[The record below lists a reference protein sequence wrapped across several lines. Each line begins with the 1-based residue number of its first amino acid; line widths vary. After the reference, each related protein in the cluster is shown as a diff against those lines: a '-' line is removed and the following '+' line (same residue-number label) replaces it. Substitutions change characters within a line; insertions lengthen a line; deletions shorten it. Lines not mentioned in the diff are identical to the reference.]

1 MYRLILQIMN
11 RKAFILII
19 IAMSV
24 ALIGLMVIQSYW
36 IKNTIT
42 VKEAVFVRD
51 VNAAMSNVVQ
61 KLERIEAA
69 NQLRTRNDLFR
80 QRQEWLESLDSASR
94 AMAENSQ
101 STGDWVLDRMMRKSL
116 LAQDILRGMI
126 NSTRNLPVEKRI
138 NPVVL
143 DSLINEEL
151 KAKAINTEYE
161 FGVFS
166 PMRNLMPIQKTGKYP
181 KELLQNSFSIPL
193 FPSDMFTNPDYLMI
207 YFPHEKKFLIS
218 QLRGTLFI
226 SIFLVLVIIF
236 SFYYT
241 VMTVFR
247 QKKLSE
253 MKNDFINNMTH
264 EFKTPI
270 STISLACEAL
280 KDKDIVKSGAV
291 YDSYINMID
300 EENSRLGSMAERIL
314 QSARLE
320 KDKIALNKEKVDIHE
335 IILEAMKNIQLQV
348 EKKGGRIVTKLNAGK
363 HILHADRVHLTNVIF
378 NLLDN
383 ANKYTP
389 QNPEIIILTEN
400 SYSGIIISIKDNGI
414 GISKSNQKKVFEKLY
429 RVPTGNIHNVKGF
442 GLGLSYVKAIV
453 EAHGGKITLE
463 SELNKGTK
471 FIITLP
477 V

>member
-1 MYRLILQIMN
+1 
-11 RKAFILII
+11 
-19 IAMSV
+19 MSV
-24 ALIGLMVIQSYW
+24 ALIGLMIIQSYW

-61 KLERIEAA
+61 KLERIEAT
-69 NQLRTRNDLFR
+69 NQIKARDELYKER
-80 QRQEWLESLDSASR
+80 QDWLNSLDSTSR
-94 AMAENSQ
+94 AMAESSQ
-101 STGDWVLDRMMRKSL
+101 STGDWVRDMMMQKSL
-116 LAQDILRGMI
+116 IAQDVFRGMI
-126 NSTRNLPVEKRI
+126 NSLRNMPIEKRI
-138 NPVVL
+138 DPVIL
-143 DSLINEEL
+143 DSLIHSEL
-151 KAKAINTEYE
+151 KARAINTEYE

-166 PMRNLMPIQKTGKYP
+166 PIRNLMPIQKTGKYP
-181 KELLQNSFSIPL
+181 KELLHNSFSIPL
-193 FPSDMFTNPDYLMI
+193 FPSDMFTNPDYLML

-218 QLRGTLFI
+218 QLRDTLFV

-280 KDKDIVKSGAV
+280 KDKDIAKSGAL
-291 YDSYINMID
+291 YDSYISMID

-320 KDKIALNKEKVDIHE
+320 KDKIVLNKEEVDVHE

-348 EKKGGRIVTKLNAGK
+348 ANKGGKIITQLNAGK
-363 HILHADRVHLTNVIF
+363 HILQADRVHLTNVVF

-389 QNPEIIILTEN
+389 QNPEIVIKTEN

-414 GISKSNQKKVFEKLY
+414 GISKSNQKKIFEKLY

-453 EAHGGKITLE
+453 EAHGGKISLE

-477 V
+477 I

>member
-1 MYRLILQIMN
+1 MN
-11 RKAFILII
+11 RKGFILII

-24 ALIGLMVIQSYW
+24 ALIGLMIIQSYW
-36 IKNTIT
+36 IKNPIT

-61 KLERIEAA
+61 KLERIEAT
-69 NQLRTRNDLFR
+69 NQIKARDELYKER
-80 QRQEWLESLDSASR
+80 QDWLNSLDSTSR
-94 AMAENSQ
+94 AMAESSQ
-101 STGDWVLDRMMRKSL
+101 STGDWVRDMMMQKSL
-116 LAQDILRGMI
+116 IAQDVFRGMI
-126 NSTRNLPVEKRI
+126 NSLRNMPIEKRI
-138 NPVVL
+138 DPVIL
-143 DSLINEEL
+143 DSLIHSEL
-151 KAKAINTEYE
+151 KARAINTEYE

-166 PMRNLMPIQKTGKYP
+166 PIRNLMPIQKTGKYP
-181 KELLQNSFSIPL
+181 KELLHNSFSIPL
-193 FPSDMFTNPDYLMI
+193 FPSDMFTNPDYLML

-218 QLRGTLFI
+218 QLRDTLFV

-280 KDKDIVKSGAV
+280 KDKDIAKSGAL
-291 YDSYINMID
+291 YDSYISMID

-320 KDKIALNKEKVDIHE
+320 KDKIVLNKEEVDVHE

-348 EKKGGRIVTKLNAGK
+348 ANKGGKIITQLNAGK
-363 HILHADRVHLTNVIF
+363 HILQADRVHLTNVVF

-389 QNPEIIILTEN
+389 QNPEIVIKTEN

-414 GISKSNQKKVFEKLY
+414 GISKSNQKKIFEKLY

-453 EAHGGKITLE
+453 EAHGGKISLE

-477 V
+477 I

>member
-1 MYRLILQIMN
+1 MN

-19 IAMSV
+19 VAMAM
-24 ALIGLMVIQSYW
+24 ALIGLVIIQSYW

-61 KLERIEAA
+61 QLERIETA
-69 NQLRTRNDLFR
+69 NQLKKRNDLYED
-80 QRQEWLESLDSASR
+80 RQEWLESLDSASR
-94 AMAENSQ
+94 ADNAQLS
-101 STGDWVLDRMMRKSL
+101 GDWSL
-116 LAQDILRGMI
+116 GKVMQQSFLAQDIILGMM
-126 NSTRNLPVEKRI
+126 NSTRSLPIEKRI
-138 NPVVL
+138 NVSIL
-143 DSLINEEL
+143 DSLIKSEL
-151 KAKAINTEYE
+151 KRKSVNTDYE

-166 PMRNLMPIQKTGKYP
+166 PMRNLMSIQKTGKYP

-193 FPSDMFTNPDYLMI
+193 FPSDLFSNRDYLMV
-207 YFPHEKKFLIS
+207 YFPNEKKFLIS
-218 QLRGTLFI
+218 QLKSTLFI

-280 KDKDIVKSGAV
+280 KDKEIIKSGAV

-320 KDKIALNKEKVDIHE
+320 KDKIVLNKEEVDVHE
-335 IILEAMKNIQLQV
+335 IILEAMKNIQLHV
-348 EKKGGRIVTKLNAGK
+348 EKKEGKIMTQLNAK
-363 HILHADRVHLTNVIF
+363 NHIFQADKVHLTNVIF

-383 ANKYTP
+383 AGKYTP
-389 QNPEIIILTEN
+389 ENPEIVIKTGN
-400 SYSGIIISIKDNGI
+400 SYSGVIITVKDNGI
-414 GISKSNQKKVFEKLY
+414 GISKSNQKKIFEKLY

-442 GLGLSYVKAIV
+442 GLGLNYVKTIV

>member
-1 MYRLILQIMN
+1 MN

-19 IAMSV
+19 VAMAM
-24 ALIGLMVIQSYW
+24 ALIGLVIIQSYW

-51 VNAAMSNVVQ
+51 VNTAMSNIVQ
-61 KLERIEAA
+61 QLERIETA
-69 NQLRTRNDLFR
+69 NQLKKRDDLYKD
-80 QRQEWLESLDSASR
+80 RQEWLESLDSTSR
-94 AMAENSQ
+94 ADNAQLS
-101 STGDWVLDRMMRKSL
+101 GDWSLGKVMRQSF
-116 LAQDILRGMI
+116 LAQDIILGMM
-126 NSTRNLPVEKRI
+126 NSTRNLPIEKRI
-138 NPVVL
+138 SVSVL
-143 DSLINEEL
+143 DSIINLEL
-151 KAKAINTEYE
+151 KSKSVNTEYE

-166 PMRNLMPIQKTGKYP
+166 PMRNLMSIQKTGKYP

-193 FPSDMFTNPDYLMI
+193 FPNDMFGNRDYLMV

-218 QLRGTLFI
+218 QLKSTLFI
-226 SIFLVLVIIF
+226 SIILVLVIIF
-236 SFYYT
+236 SFYYS

-320 KDKIALNKEKVDIHE
+320 KDKIALNKEEVDVHE

-348 EKKGGRIVTKLNAGK
+348 EKKEGKIMTQLNAK
-363 HILHADRVHLTNVIF
+363 NHIFQADKVHLTNVIF

-383 ANKYTP
+383 AGKYTP
-389 QNPEIIILTEN
+389 ENPEIVIKTEN
-400 SYSGIIISIKDNGI
+400 SYSGIIITVKDNGI
-414 GISKSNQKKVFEKLY
+414 GISKSNQKKIFEKLY

-442 GLGLSYVKAIV
+442 GLGLNYVKAIV
-453 EAHGGKITLE
+453 EAHRGKITLE

>member
-1 MYRLILQIMN
+1 MN

-19 IAMSV
+19 IAMAV

-42 VKEAVFVRD
+42 VKEAAFVRD
-51 VNAAMSNVVQ
+51 VNAALSNVVQ
-61 KLERIEAA
+61 QLERIETA
-69 NQLRTRNDLFR
+69 NQLKKRNDLYKD
-80 QRQEWLESLDSASR
+80 RQEWLESLDSTGR
-94 AMAENSQ
+94 ADNAPFS
-101 STGDWVLDRMMRKSL
+101 GDWSL
-116 LAQDILRGMI
+116 GKVMQQSFLTQDIILGMM
-126 NSTRNLPVEKRI
+126 NSTRNLPIEKRI
-138 NPVVL
+138 NVSIL
-143 DSLINEEL
+143 DSLLKSEL
-151 KAKAINTEYE
+151 KKKNVNTDYE

-166 PMRNLMPIQKTGKYP
+166 PMRNLMSIQKTGKYP
-181 KELLQNSFSIPL
+181 KELLQKSFSISL
-193 FPSDMFTNPDYLMI
+193 FPSDLFSNRDYLMV

-218 QLRGTLFI
+218 QLRSTLFI

-291 YDSYINMID
+291 YDSYISMID
-300 EENSRLGSMAERIL
+300 EENSRLSSMAEKIL

-320 KDKIALNKEKVDIHE
+320 KDKIALNKEQVDVHE
-335 IILEAMKNIQLQV
+335 IISEIMKNIQLQV
-348 EKKGGRIVTKLNAGK
+348 ENKGGKIVTQLNAEK
-363 HILHADRVHLTNVIF
+363 HIFQADKVHFTNVLF

-383 ANKYTP
+383 AGKYTP
-389 QNPEIIILTEN
+389 KNPEIVIKTEN
-400 SYSGIIISIKDNGI
+400 SYSGIIITIKDNGI

-453 EAHGGKITLE
+453 EAHGGKITLD

-471 FIITLP
+471 VIITLP

>member
-1 MYRLILQIMN
+1 
-11 RKAFILII
+11 
-19 IAMSV
+19 MSV

-51 VNAAMSNVVQ
+51 VNAAMANVVQ
-61 KLERIEAA
+61 QLERIETA
-69 NQLRTRNDLFR
+69 NQLKTRDDLYKER
-80 QRQEWLESLDSASR
+80 QDWLESLDSTSR

-101 STGDWVLDRMMRKSL
+101 STGDWVRDMMMQKSL
-116 LAQDILRGMI
+116 LARDIFRGMF
-126 NSTRNLPVEKRI
+126 NSLRNLPIEKRI
-138 NPVVL
+138 NTKAL
-143 DSLINEEL
+143 DSLIHNEL
-151 KAKAINTEYE
+151 KVRAINTEYE
-161 FGVFS
+161 FGVYS

-181 KELLQNSFSIPL
+181 KELLQKGFSMAL
-193 FPSDMFTNPDYLMI
+193 FPSDMFSNPDYLMI

-218 QLRGTLFI
+218 QLKSTLFI

-280 KDKDIVKSGAV
+280 KDKDITKSGAV
-291 YDSYINMID
+291 YDNYISMID
-300 EENSRLGSMAERIL
+300 EENSRLGGMAEKIL

-320 KDKIALNKEKVDIHE
+320 KDKIVLNKEEVDLHE
-335 IILEAMKNIQLQV
+335 IIQEAMKNIQLQV
-348 EKKGGRIVTKLNAGK
+348 EKKGGKIVTELNAGK

-389 QNPEIIILTEN
+389 QNPEIIIRTEN

-429 RVPTGNIHNVKGF
+429 RVPTGNIHDVKGF

-453 EAHGGKITLE
+453 EAHGGKIALE

>member
-1 MYRLILQIMN
+1 MN
-11 RKAFILII
+11 RKGFILII

-24 ALIGLMVIQSYW
+24 ALIGLMIIQSYW

-61 KLERIEAA
+61 KLERIEAT
-69 NQLRTRNDLFR
+69 NQIKARDELYKER
-80 QRQEWLESLDSASR
+80 QDWLNSLDSTSR
-94 AMAENSQ
+94 AMAESSQ
-101 STGDWVLDRMMRKSL
+101 STGDWVRDMMMQKSL
-116 LAQDILRGMI
+116 IAQDVFRGMI
-126 NSTRNLPVEKRI
+126 NSLRNMPIEKRI
-138 NPVVL
+138 DPVIL
-143 DSLINEEL
+143 DSLIHSEL
-151 KAKAINTEYE
+151 KARAINTEYE

-166 PMRNLMPIQKTGKYP
+166 PIRNLMPIQKTGKYP
-181 KELLQNSFSIPL
+181 KELLHNSFSIPL
-193 FPSDMFTNPDYLMI
+193 FPSDMFTNPDYLML

-218 QLRGTLFI
+218 QLRDTLFV

-280 KDKDIVKSGAV
+280 KDKDIAKSGAL
-291 YDSYINMID
+291 YDSYISMID

-320 KDKIALNKEKVDIHE
+320 KDKIVLNKEEVDVHE

-348 EKKGGRIVTKLNAGK
+348 ANKGGKIITQLNAGK
-363 HILHADRVHLTNVIF
+363 HILQADRVHLTNVVF

-389 QNPEIIILTEN
+389 QNPEIVIKTEN

-414 GISKSNQKKVFEKLY
+414 GISKSNQKKIFEKLY

-453 EAHGGKITLE
+453 EAHGGKISLE

-477 V
+477 I